1 MCDFYHS
8 DCKGGKQ
15 GTNIEDFWF
24 IDFLGE
30 KYGYCLEFNYGGRVN
45 DMFCADS
52 RDECIF
58 GLYGALYGLNVFLD
72 PSLNYNSLN
81 ASQPFEA
88 EALYNADSH
97 DTRYD
102 GVYLA
107 LQGPKH
113 QAMPTFNSVLSA
125 SGAATFI
132 SMNERKTKRLS
143 TPYHSKAC
151 SNDPTYSKS
160 VCLSKCEEI
169 VDDTCQLDYT
179 KTLAE
184 NLHGTGATYA
194 KCFHEEMESD
204 LCQCAE
210 ECSSD
215 EWMPQVSTTVV
226 HSSASILDG
235 VDITNM
241 TNVHLYY
248 NAINLEI
255 IEEVPVYNFYLL
267 IGVVF
272 GHIGFFT
279 GFNLI
284 TIVQLFFMVVHVATT
299 LAKKIDNRRRKN

>member
-1 MCDFYHS
+1 M
-8 DCKGGKQ
+8 
-15 GTNIEDFWF
+15 
-24 IDFLGE
+24 
-30 KYGYCLEFNYGGRVN
+30 N

-184 NLHGTGATYA
+184 NLHGTGQRTRSVFMKKWNQTYA
-194 KCFHEEMESD
+194 NARKSVRQTSGCRKYQQPSSIPPHQFSTESIS
-204 LCQCAE
+204 Q
-210 ECSSD
+210 
-215 EWMPQVSTTVV
+215 T
-226 HSSASILDG
+226 
-235 VDITNM
+235 
-241 TNVHLYY
+241 
-248 NAINLEI
+248 
-255 IEEVPVYNFYLL
+255 
-267 IGVVF
+267 
-272 GHIGFFT
+272 
-279 GFNLI
+279 
-284 TIVQLFFMVVHVATT
+284 
-299 LAKKIDNRRRKN
+299 